1 MLKTHTC
8 GELRASDA
16 GKAVTLSGWV
26 NRRRDHGGLIFLD
39 LRDRFGIT
47 QVTVSDDPEIDLPNA
62 ANPSNGSSNSSNG
75 GNSRNGAEA
84 LEVASQVRSEFVVKV
99 SGAVQKRP
107 QGFENPEL
115 ETGEIEVIASE
126 LEILSEARTPPFVIS
141 GGQGNEVDEAVRLK
155 YRYLDLRRPK
165 LAENLRLRH
174 EIVRFIRNYFYDR
187 EFLEVETP
195 ILLKSTPEGARDFVV
210 PSRIHPGRFYALPQS
225 PQQMKQL
232 LMIAGCERYFQ
243 IARCFRDEDLRADRQ
258 PEFTQLD
265 LEMSFVEAGDIM
277 ALIEEMMIQLSAKI
291 SDKPVQQIP
300 FPVMT
305 YDEAMDKY
313 GIDRPDIRFGLQ
325 LFEVTD
331 LVRSS
336 RFGVFKNAVAAGGI
350 VKGVLFPQGAELS
363 RKEIEGLIEY
373 VKPYGAKGLAWIGLT
388 GEAGADGTFAAES
401 LRSPIIKFL
410 SEEEIA
416 GIVTAAEAAKGD
428 LILLVADEEGVTNPA
443 LANLR
448 LEIGARNNLI
458 SSDLL
463 AYCWVVDF
471 PLLEYD
477 REEDRWGAIHHPF
490 TSARDEDWSILE
502 ARPGD
507 VKAKAYDIVLNGWEI
522 GGGSIRIHRSE
533 QQMRMFQRLGLSEK
547 EVDEQF
553 GHMLEAFQYGAPP
566 HGGIAMGIERVV
578 ALFAD
583 AQSIREVMAF
593 PKTATGTDLLLE
605 APSLVEDD
613 QLAELHIAVREAGV
627 REGAVS
633 EEKEGAE

>member
-8 GELRASDA
+8 GELRAGDA

-47 QVTVSDDPEIDLPNA
+47 QVTVSDDPALNLPNA
-62 ANPSNGSSNSSNG
+62 ANPSNGANNG
-75 GNSRNGAEA
+75 NNGSGA
-84 LEVASQVRSEFVVKV
+84 LEIASQIRSEFVVKV
-99 SGAVQKRP
+99 SGSVQKRP

-115 ETGEIEVIASE
+115 ETGEIEVIAAD

-141 GGQGNEVDEAVRLK
+141 GSQGDEVDEAVRLK

-165 LAENLRLRH
+165 LSGNLRLRH
-174 EIVRFIRNYFYDR
+174 EIVRFIRNFFYDR
-187 EFLEVETP
+187 DFLEVETP

-232 LMIAGCERYFQ
+232 LMIGGFERYFQ

-265 LEMSFVEAGDIM
+265 LEMSFVEAGDVM
-277 ALIEEMMIQLSAKI
+277 ALIEEMLISLSAEI
-291 SDKPVQQIP
+291 SDKPIQQTP
-300 FPVMT
+300 FPVLT
-305 YDEAMDKY
+305 YDEAMAQY

-325 LFEVTD
+325 LFEVTEK
-331 LVRSS
+331 VRNS
-336 RFGVFKNAVAAGGI
+336 RFGVFRNAVASGGI
-350 VKGVLFPQGAELS
+350 VKGVRYPQGAKLS
-363 RKEIEGLIEY
+363 RKETDDLIEY
-373 VKPYGAKGLAWIGLT
+373 VRPYGAKGLAWIGIT
-388 GEAGADGTFAAES
+388 GEAGDDGNYPNES

-410 SEEEIA
+410 SQEEIA
-416 GIVTAAEAAKGD
+416 GIIEAAGAAQGD
-428 LILLVADEEGVTNPA
+428 LILLVADEESVTNPA

-448 LEIGARNNLI
+448 LEIGARAKLI
-458 SSDLL
+458 DSNLL
-463 AYCWVVDF
+463 AFCWVVDF

-477 REEDRWGAIHHPF
+477 SDEDRWGAIHHPF

-502 ARPGD
+502 QRPAD
-507 VKAKAYDIVLNGWEI
+507 VKAKAYDVVLNGWEI
-522 GGGSIRIHRSE
+522 GGGSIRIHRSD
-533 QQMRMFQRLGLSEK
+533 QQMRMFQRLGLSES

-578 ALFAD
+578 
-583 AQSIREVMAF
+583 
-593 PKTATGTDLLLE
+593 
-605 APSLVEDD
+605 
-613 QLAELHIAVREAGV
+613 
-627 REGAVS
+627 
-633 EEKEGAE
+633 